1 MRHLLS
7 FILSLT
13 CFMVSA
19 EDFTY
24 THEGQTLTYTIL
36 EGKPQTCKLKDGT
49 GGKPGNSVSGKVV
62 IPSSIQK
69 GNILY
74 KVTGIGRYAFCG
86 CSGLTSVTLPNG
98 VTSIGDGAFRYC
110 NSLSSIYS
118 LNPIPPKMGRTLF
131 MGTKVRLYVPNEA
144 LEAYRTA
151 EHWKQFRN
159 IQGIDVKK

>member
-98 VTSIGDGAFRYC
+98 VTSIGDGAFRGWRHGVTLT
-110 NSLSSIYS
+110 SREAM
-118 LNPIPPKMGRTLF
+118 PIHYIMLT
-131 MGTKVRLYVPNEA
+131 TY
-144 LEAYRTA
+144 
-151 EHWKQFRN
+151 
-159 IQGIDVKK
+159 I